1 MFKIQA
7 VCRLHLVAVL
17 QVIIQRL
24 QSYLPFSELLF
35 LNTACIVQTCKKK
48 KMCKRVNRK
57 HSSPLLSAITVVQ
70 SDFVIIKWDIKKLY
84 QKVKFPNEIPIRFKV
99 QYMQ

>member
-48 KMCKRVNRK
+48 KKVQTCKQKAFEPTSVCN
-57 HSSPLLSAITVVQ
+57 HCSTVRLRYNKMGYKE
-70 SDFVIIKWDIKKLY
+70 IISES
-84 QKVKFPNEIPIRFKV
+84 EIP
-99 QYMQ
+99 Q